1 MQNSIIFAHR
11 YEALQQQGFCVSIAN
26 SNQVEMHG
34 HDFLEFS
41 YIARGT
47 MKHTFGGEV
56 ETLHQGDYFIVDYGT
71 KHQYKGIGDQPLKV
85 INFLFYPTFVDRM
98 LHQQDSFEKVVNSYL
113 LRFRYRSLNRSPAG
127 IAFHDENSKI
137 YRIVEHII
145 HEYEQNEAGY
155 LEYIRCLVVEM
166 LILIMRG
173 IGRKEDKSKES
184 AVISQITTY
193 IKKHYMQHL
202 RLSDFSKQYNYSLS
216 HLSKKFQ
223 AETQMGFMEYLQHI
237 RVEQACKLLETEDKT
252 ISQIADAVGYSDIK
266 FFNKIFK
273 ETLGLTPRDFRK
285 MSKQK

>member
-1 MQNSIIFAHR
+1 
-11 YEALQQQGFCVSIAN
+11 
-26 SNQVEMHG
+26 
-34 HDFLEFS
+34 
-41 YIARGT
+41 
-47 MKHTFGGEV
+47 
-56 ETLHQGDYFIVDYGT
+56 
-71 KHQYKGIGDQPLKV
+71 
-85 INFLFYPTFVDRM
+85 
-98 LHQQDSFEKVVNSYL
+98 
-113 LRFRYRSLNRSPAG
+113 
-127 IAFHDENSKI
+127 
-137 YRIVEHII
+137 
-145 HEYEQNEAGY
+145 
-155 LEYIRCLVVEM
+155 M